1 MDLLSQWQWGR
12 GWGSASNQRLAGDSG
27 KQQPRTP
34 PVGVLRQEVPLSGCE
49 AQPGTDH
56 FWFQPPLHLYNKQ
69 GNPCALG
76 SLCEFTSQV
85 VPRARHGGGGGSTHR
100 QVRRSQGT
108 DNETDDR
115 QRGRGGQTTG
125 HSFCC
130 HLGHTLGS
138 HSSSA
143 T

>member
-56 FWFQPPLHLYNKQ
+56 FWFQPPLHLYNKSR
-69 GNPCALG
+69 GVPVPWGHCVSSRHRLCREPGMEEVAGAL
-76 SLCEFTSQV
+76 T
-85 VPRARHGGGGGSTHR
+85 
-100 QVRRSQGT
+100 
-108 DNETDDR
+108 
-115 QRGRGGQTTG
+115 GR
-125 HSFCC
+125 
-130 HLGHTLGS
+130 
-138 HSSSA
+138 
-143 T
+143 